1 MKRVLDNVQK
11 GYAEAYYY
19 PDDDVKNEHLLYT
32 GYVTLKNAP
41 VDVDVSS
48 DTIVYKPRW
57 FAGLYFGRGV
67 GINGFELVGRYN
79 TGYVSRS
86 LALQGLEKAIFDI
99 YGPCWMDDENAELLH
114 KDE

>member
-1 MKRVLDNVQK
+1 MKRILSNIQK

-19 PDDDVKNEHLLYT
+19 SDEDVKNEHLLYT
-32 GYVTLKNAP
+32 GYVTLKDVP
-41 VDVDVSS
+41 VDTDFAS
-48 DTIVYKPRW
+48 DTITYKPRW
-57 FAGLYFGRGV
+57 FACLYFGRGV

-86 LALQGLEKAIFDI
+86 LALQGLEKAIIDI
-99 YGPCWMDDENAELLH
+99 YGPWTGDENAELLH